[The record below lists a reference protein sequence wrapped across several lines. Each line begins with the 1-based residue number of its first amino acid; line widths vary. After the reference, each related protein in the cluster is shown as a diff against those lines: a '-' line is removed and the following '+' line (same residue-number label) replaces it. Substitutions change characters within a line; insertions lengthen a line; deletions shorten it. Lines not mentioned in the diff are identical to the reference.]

1 MEKMKMT
8 EFEKVVKAFEQEI
21 EKNEYPSDKLD
32 VVDCFI
38 AALSAVDKLTPDVRD
53 YVSKRQEHFNQEYSS
68 GKF

>member
-1 MEKMKMT
+1 MNEYEKT
-8 EFEKVVKAFEQEI
+8 IKAFEHMVNAHEDS
-21 EKNEYPSDKLD
+21 PSGKLD

-53 YVSKRQEHFNQEYSS
+53 YLSKRQERFNQEYSS